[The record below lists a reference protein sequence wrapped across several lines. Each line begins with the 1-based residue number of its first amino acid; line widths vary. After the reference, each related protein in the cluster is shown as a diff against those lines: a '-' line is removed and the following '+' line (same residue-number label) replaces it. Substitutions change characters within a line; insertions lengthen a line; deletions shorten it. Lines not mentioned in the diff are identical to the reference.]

1 MKYYTFL
8 ILGAFLFIK
17 CSSSISQIGFN
28 YPQIEPVIEI
38 DTIFG
43 KIISDPYRNL
53 EDLKNKSVSSWYE
66 KQTSLADS
74 VLNNISNRSEILK
87 KLLDYDGRVSA
98 SIRNI
103 RPQEDGSFYYLKRDA
118 GEDSFK
124 LWYRESINGDEK
136 MLFSPIDYNP
146 DENQYTI
153 NYISPS
159 WDEKHIAISLS
170 HSGKELSSILIL
182 DTDTG
187 EIAPEIIQNAWP
199 SSFLGINW
207 LPDSSGFIFLYFPV
221 ADADAED
228 FKKNTYSVLYKLK
241 DPADKL
247 RPIFGNKQNPELGI
261 SETGEFPIVSIKS
274 QQDEFMLGYLATV
287 ENHWDAY
294 IAPLTDLQKPKINWE
309 PFYTK
314 EDKVFTSKGQFR
326 DSSFYYKTVNEASI
340 YQLAEVLLNNPDF
353 KNPKW
358 ITNHTQNENVED
370 FKTLKDYIVYSTT
383 QNGVDAKLYKYI
395 TGKTPVRI
403 ELPKQSGSIELASI
417 NPQHNTIWV
426 ETSGWVS
433 DYNRYNFNPE
443 NNLFTKENLADR
455 ASFPEFENIIAKEV
469 LVTGHDG
476 EEIPLSIIYSKNI
489 NLNDENPALLFGY
502 GAYGSSINPFFSPT
516 FLYWVEQG
524 GVFCIPHVR
533 GGGEKGDE
541 WYEDGKMLNKE
552 NTWKDLISATQYLID
567 EGYTSKEKTAVY
579 SMSAG
584 AIMVGR
590 AVTERPDLFKAVV
603 AEVGILNPLRNEA
616 KTDKGGSNVSEFGSI
631 KDSIQFPGLVKM
643 DPYLNLK
650 QNTDYPAMLI
660 TGGDNDPRVPIWM
673 PGKFAALAQ
682 DYNLSNNPILLKIN
696 YDAGHGDFDETERFY
711 QDYVDLFSFCF
722 WQTGSPRF
730 QLKNKLQ
737 IE

>member
-1 MKYYTFL
+1 MKYFKLL
-8 ILGAFLFIK
+8 IFAAFFITQ
-17 CSSSISQIGFN
+17 CSVPISQRPYN
-28 YPQIEPVIEI
+28 YPTVKSVKSI

-43 KIISDPYRNL
+43 KVLEDPYRNL
-53 EDLKNKSVSSWYE
+53 EYLESASVNSWY
-66 KQTSLADS
+66 KDQTSLADS
-74 VLNNISNRSEILK
+74 VLNSISNRSQLLS

-103 RPQEDGSFYYLKRDA
+103 HPQEDGGYYYLKREA
-118 GEDSFK
+118 GEDIFK
-124 LWYRESINGDEK
+124 LWYRKSFDSEEK
-136 MLFSPIDYNP
+136 MLFSPNDYNP

-159 WDEKHIAISLS
+159 WDQKHIAISLS
-170 HSGKELSSILIL
+170 HSGKELSSIIIL
-182 DTDTG
+182 DIVTG
-187 EIAPEIIQNAWP
+187 EIASQILQNAWP

-221 ADADAED
+221 ADADAKD

-247 RPIFGNKQNPELGI
+247 RPIFGNKLNPELGI
-261 SETGEFPIVSIKS
+261 SETGEFPIVTYKS
-274 QQDEFMLGYLATV
+274 PQDNYLIAYLATV

-294 IAPLTDLQKPKINWE
+294 IAPIEELEKNKISWK
-309 PFYTK
+309 PFYSK

-326 DSSFYYKTVNEASI
+326 NNNFIYKTVNENAT
-340 YQLAEVLLNNPDF
+340 YQLAQINLENPDF

-370 FKTLKDYIVYSTT
+370 FKILKDFVVYSTT
-383 QNGVDAKLYKYI
+383 ENGVDAKLYKV
-395 TGKTPVRI
+395 TSENTPIKI
-403 ELPKQSGSIELASI
+403 ELPQQSGSIELSSI
-417 NPQHNTIWV
+417 NPKNNAIWV

-433 DYNRYNFNPE
+433 DYTRYKFNPD
-443 NNLFTKENLADR
+443 NTVFTTENLTYSAT
-455 ASFPEFENIIAKEV
+455 FPEFKNIVAKEV
-469 LVTGHDG
+469 LVSGHDN
-476 EEIPLSIIYSKNI
+476 EKIPLSIIYSKNI
-489 NLNDENPALLFGY
+489 DLDGENPALIFGY

-533 GGGEKGDE
+533 GGGEKGDD
-541 WYEDGKMLNKE
+541 WYEAGKMLNKA
-552 NTWKDLISATQYLID
+552 NTWKDLISCTQYLID
-567 EGYTSKEKTAVY
+567 EGFTSKEKTAVY

-590 AVTERPDLFKAVV
+590 AVTERPDLFKAMV

-631 KDSIQFPGLVKM
+631 TDSLQFPGLLKM

-650 QNTDYPAMLI
+650 PDTEYPAMLI
-660 TGGDNDPRVPIWM
+660 TGGENDPRVPIWM

-682 DYNLSNNPILLKIN
+682 EYNLSNNPILLKIN
-696 YDAGHGDFDETERFY
+696 YDAGHGDFDETESFY

-722 WQTGSPRF
+722 WQTGNPQF
-730 QLKNKLQ
+730 QPKN
-737 IE
+737 